1 MATVA
6 RQHPHRRR
14 HAGRSPLA
22 APLVIFAAATLTAAA
37 YVAYVLWPRWPD
49 APASLDA
56 PQIPVIVAG
65 ATFNI
70 EPAAIRMAVQRHPG
84 TQERVDL
91 AYVWPSL
98 TPPDPAL
105 RPTPGAPADPNERL
119 FVTIA
124 SGDDTLPLMERVQ
137 TIYPRYLVAE
147 AVAGPEG
154 LTLRGFRDGT
164 PYQGEEL
171 VFEQAAPEHF
181 LARCSKKGVVNSGE
195 CLLERR
201 IGKADITFRFPRD
214 WLGNW
219 KGVAAGIDKL
229 TARLH
234 PG

>member
-1 MATVA
+1 M
-6 RQHPHRRR
+6 
-14 HAGRSPLA
+14 L
-22 APLVIFAAATLTAAA
+22 FAAAALTAAA

-49 APASLDA
+49 APAALDA
-56 PQIPVIVAG
+56 PLVPVIVAG
-65 ATFNI
+65 VTFNI
-70 EPAAIRMAVQRHPG
+70 EPAAIRMPVQRRPG

-91 AYVWPSL
+91 AYLWPSL

-105 RPTPGAPADPNERL
+105 RPSVGAPVDPNERL

-147 AVAGPEG
+147 PVAGPDG

-181 LARCSKKGVVNSGE
+181 LARCSKKGVGNSGE

-201 IGKADITFRFPRD
+201 TGKADITFRFPRD
-214 WLGNW
+214 WLSDW
-219 KGVAAGIDKL
+219 KSVAAGIDKL
-229 TARLH
+229 MARLH
-234 PG
+234 PN